1 MEENVVPA
9 AFESLDRTPEAA
21 RDEQATDEP
30 EAGSQPIDDA
40 QARDVGIV
48 AQVRGGDPAAFNR
61 LVDLYQDYLF
71 GVAFRILTDRDL
83 AADAVQDAFL
93 HAYQRL
99 DGYRGGAFRSWLT
112 RIGVNACMDILRSK
126 RRRPSQPFP
135 ELDDDSWEPRA
146 PDDVEPEARA
156 TASARTRALSEALAR
171 ITHDQRVAIVLYDV
185 EGFDYDEIA
194 VMTEVSLGTVKSR
207 IHRGRLALREL
218 LRGEMELFR

>member
-1 MEENVVPA
+1 MDDQAVPA
-9 AFESLDRTPEAA
+9 TFEATVEERPDVPEAVPEPPA
-21 RDEQATDEP
+21 AVDDSQRRDLA
-30 EAGSQPIDDA
+30 
-40 QARDVGIV
+40 IV
-48 AQVRGGDPAAFNR
+48 EQVRAGEVAAFNQ

-71 GVAFRILTDRDL
+71 GLAFRILTDRDL

-99 DGYRGGAFRSWLT
+99 GGYRGGAFRSWLT
-112 RIGVNACMDILRSK
+112 RIGVNACMDILRAK

-135 ELDDDSWEPRA
+135 ELYDESWEPRA
-146 PDDVEPEARA
+146 PDDLEPEARA
-156 TASARTRALSEALAR
+156 TASARSRALGDALR
-171 ITHDQRVAIVLYDV
+171 LITHDQRVAIVLYDV

-194 VMTEVSLGTVKSR
+194 TLTGVSLGTVKSR

>member
-9 AFESLDRTPEAA
+9 AFESLGEAPEAA
-21 RDEQATDEP
+21 SGEHETDEP
-30 EAGSQPIDDA
+30 GTRSPADDA
-40 QARDVGIV
+40 QLRDLAIV
-48 AQVRGGDPAAFNR
+48 DQVRGGELAAFNR

-194 VMTEVSLGTVKSR
+194 VMTDVSLGTVKSR